1 MIERIFTPGAPKP
14 RGPYSP
20 AVRAGDFIFVSGQVP
35 IDPVSGQVVSGD
47 VQTETRRVLE
57 NIRLNLEGCGATMAD
72 VVKCQ
77 VFLADI
83 KDFAAMNEVYTEF
96 FGDSKPAR
104 TTVQAGALP
113 LAGSKVEID
122 AVAYK
127 PK

>member
-1 MIERIFTPGAPKP
+1 MIERIFTPGAPAP

-35 IDPVSGQVVSGD
+35 VDPVSGQAVSGD
-47 VQTETRRVLE
+47 VKAETRRVLE
-57 NIRLNLEGCGATMAD
+57 NIRLNLEGCGAGMAD

-96 FGDSKPAR
+96 FGESKPAR